1 MHFLPRPKFKRSF
14 KVIPIFESAVQIAGR
29 QKAAVSLSQQLR
41 KGLATILVTSP
52 ERTNAATNRGV

>member
-1 MHFLPRPKFKRSF
+1 MLFPSRPKFNRSF
-14 KVIPIFESAVQIAGR
+14 KLVPFFESAVQIAGC

-41 KGLATILVTSP
+41 KGVVTILVTGA